1 MTSESGARSEVGD
14 DEAAG
19 AATGLRPSRTTRV
32 RRWLLSLPPATW
44 VTAVVLIALLVSGLF
59 GGLRE
64 VDTDPV
70 GALERD
76 RAVSAAPVEVSVT
89 DVYTVR
95 EFPGLPATDGAGSVP
110 ADQPS
115 AGRFVVVEASV
126 TNTSEATVGSSV
138 LSRAVSLDDATGFV
152 SSKGARVEAAQAPPT
167 LVYTLPEK
175 SAFTRA
181 QPGVTYRVAYLF
193 DQAAEVAA
201 PATITVAVNEHTW
214 REDSL
219 DFSMDWKD
227 PEVRATGRFALRERA
242 AS

>member
-1 MTSESGARSEVGD
+1 MTSESGARPEGGD
-14 DEAAG
+14 DEAASERLD
-19 AATGLRPSRTTRV
+19 TLPSRTIRV
-32 RRWLLSLPPATW
+32 RRWLLSLPPASW
-44 VTAVVLIALLVSGLF
+44 ATAVVLIALLVSGLF

-76 RAVSAAPVEVSVT
+76 RAVSASPVEVSVT
-89 DVYTVR
+89 DVYTAR
-95 EFPGLPATDGAGSVP
+95 EFPGLAATDGTDRVP
-110 ADQPS
+110 ADRPR
-115 AGRFVVVEASV
+115 AGRFIVVEASV

-152 SSKGARVEAAQAPPT
+152 SSKGAPVDAAQARPT

-175 SAFTRA
+175 SVFTRA

-193 DQAAEVAA
+193 DQSTDVPA
-201 PATITVAVNEHTW
+201 PTAITVAVNEHTW

-227 PEVRATGRFALRERA
+227 PEARATGRFALRERA
-242 AS
+242 SS